1 MLFHFFKESAMK
13 GPRMMVAVL
22 AVSFLLFS
30 FPVHAETKTF
40 EERSPIS
47 QCCLVTTSAIV
58 SVPYFVSKMAYA
70 LTGSLAAGYLNIST
84 LGYAQ
89 DYGTT
94 IGTQAVN
101 GDWIVSPRVLTGER
115 CLEFVGRDEPVVGPT
130 LSMNMQQ

>member
-1 MLFHFFKESAMK
+1 MK
-13 GPRMMVAVL
+13 NAKMVAAVL
-22 AVSFLLFS
+22 AVSWLLFS
-30 FPVHAETKTF
+30 CPAQAETKTF
-40 EERSPIS
+40 EEHSPMAR
-47 QCCLVTTSAIV
+47 CCLATTSAIV

-70 LTGSLAAGYLNIST
+70 LTGSLVAGYLNIST

-101 GDWIVSPRVLTGER
+101 GDWIVPPEVLAGER

>member
-1 MLFHFFKESAMK
+1 MRNAK
-13 GPRMMVAVL
+13 MVAVVL
-22 AVSFLLFS
+22 AVSCILFS
-30 FPVHAETKTF
+30 CPVQAETKVF
-40 EERSPIS
+40 EERSPMA

-94 IGTQAVN
+94 MGTRAVN

-130 LSMNMQQ
+130 LSMNMQQE

>member
-1 MLFHFFKESAMK
+1 MK
-13 GPRMMVAVL
+13 GATMVGAVL
-22 AVSFLLFS
+22 AISLLLFS
-30 FPVHAETKTF
+30 CPVLAETKTF
-40 EERSPIS
+40 EERSPMS
-47 QCCLVTTSAIV
+47 RCCLATTSAVV

-70 LTGSLAAGYLNIST
+70 LTGSLVAGWINLGS

-130 LSMNMQQ
+130 LSMNVQQ

>member
-1 MLFHFFKESAMK
+1 MK
-13 GPRMMVAVL
+13 GPRMVVAVL
-22 AVSFLLFS
+22 AVSFLLLS

-40 EERSPIS
+40 EEHSPIS
-47 QCCLVTTSAIV
+47 QCCLITTSAIV

-70 LTGSLAAGYLNIST
+70 LTGSLAAGWINLFSM
-84 LGYAQ
+84 GYAQ

>member
-1 MLFHFFKESAMK
+1 MK
-13 GPRMMVAVL
+13 GSKMAVAVL
-22 AVSFLLFS
+22 AVFFLLLS
-30 FPVHAETKTF
+30 CPVHAETETF
-40 EERSPIS
+40 DERSPMS
-47 QCCLVTTSAIV
+47 RCCLVTTAAIV

-70 LTGSLAAGYLNIST
+70 LTGSLVAGWINLGS

-101 GDWIVSPRVLTGER
+101 GDWIVSPRVLAGER

-130 LSMNMQQ
+130 LSMTMQQ

>member
-1 MLFHFFKESAMK
+1 MK
-13 GPRMMVAVL
+13 NVKMVAAVL
-22 AVSFLLFS
+22 AVSWILFS
-30 FPVHAETKTF
+30 CPAQAETKTF
-40 EERSPIS
+40 EERSPMAK
-47 QCCLVTTSAIV
+47 CCLATTSAIV

-70 LTGSLAAGYLNIST
+70 LTGSLVAGYLKIAS

-94 IGTQAVN
+94 IGTRAVN
-101 GDWIVSPRVLTGER
+101 GDWIVPPEVLAGER

>member
-1 MLFHFFKESAMK
+1 MK
-13 GPRMMVAVL
+13 KVKMVAAVL
-22 AVSFLLFS
+22 AVSWILFS
-30 FPVHAETKTF
+30 CPVQAETKTF
-40 EERSPIS
+40 EERSPMS
-47 QCCLVTTSAIV
+47 QCCLATTSAII
-58 SVPYFVSKMAYA
+58 SVPYFVAKMAYA
-70 LTGSLAAGYLNIST
+70 LTGSLVAGYLNIST

-130 LSMNMQQ
+130 LSMNIQQ